1 MLRRRQW
8 FMISGHPPML
18 GNVVSWHVLSL
29 TETQTLLYVT
39 DSSGKFCTDIN
50 GFGNGFCWQ
59 IREPMLSSINFF
71 KTHLSVSYLFPSK
84 CIWSQIFRH
93 STDGNHWILGCFKK
107 IWAVFEFM
115 HFFISLLKI
124 YSGSGKKAA
133 LLPHSP
139 VLSMEKAKSVKGA
152 PTLSTQHRKLDQI
165 PVEASRPC
173 FHCTQ
178 HFWEAKQSMCLLLMF
193 KTWQK
198 GNPKRNP
205 DLLPLCMRPFY
216 LYMSKL
222 VLLEKLFSWL
232 LRKDAECYCVA
243 KFWKCLGVFIWI
255 SKGRSFYCREILYHL
270 KHVCCTCKGIPLPVD
285 QGDCLN

>member
-1 MLRRRQW
+1 
-8 FMISGHPPML
+8 
-18 GNVVSWHVLSL
+18 
-29 TETQTLLYVT
+29 
-39 DSSGKFCTDIN
+39 
-50 GFGNGFCWQ
+50 
-59 IREPMLSSINFF
+59 
-71 KTHLSVSYLFPSK
+71 
-84 CIWSQIFRH
+84 
-93 STDGNHWILGCFKK
+93 
-107 IWAVFEFM
+107 
-115 HFFISLLKI
+115 
-124 YSGSGKKAA
+124 
-133 LLPHSP
+133 
-139 VLSMEKAKSVKGA
+139 MEKAKSVKGA

-205 DLLPLCMRPFY
+205 DLLPVCMRPFY

-270 KHVCCTCKGIPLPVD
+270 KHGCCTCKGIPLPVD
-285 QGDCLN
+285 QGDCPN